1 MDVLKEVESA
11 RKVLRNQQIKAD
23 ESTLLEVREA
33 SVRQKDMADIG
44 SLNAHMQDLF
54 DKSKLSYE
62 NWSAGK
68 TDTAGYLSAADDIAK
83 SARKLSNVINRIP
96 LYYNTD
102 ESREYIET
110 ARSNLSQLISNAY
123 SASLFLKKDGQ
134 IAYNTF
140 ADLSA
145 AKQQYEEYVSN
156 EEKYQEYKYAM
167 QEREEALEYY
177 KKQTYE
183 MLTEEQW
190 RGRAQDLM
198 FLSKYPTYQD
208 YIDAYRKGEVQAE
221 AERRQAIATEYDKKL
236 STVTNEGK
244 YKADWYGRYNY
255 EKLFEQYGNSPDYD
269 INVEEGKKL
278 SSNTDVGFIREE
290 FQNMY
295 YYLLNTQGEVEAD
308 NYLANFDG
316 YINYFKGLARAE
328 ELKDGSVIS
337 HAFTDI
343 QAGLSGFW
351 RGVKAFAFPGEYLPN
366 SSSTY
371 AYGINREERSWIGRL
386 AGDVLV
392 NVAQNAPSWLL
403 ARIPGVGAALGYGS
417 FFATAAGN
425 AYITAQELGV
435 DTEQATAYSLI
446 IGASE
451 TTLEKLLS
459 GLNYSGGLIGERLFK
474 DSAIQFSST
483 WAQAAFNVATSKFA
497 KEVVGEFTEEYLQEI
512 LEPVFRNICFD
523 ENNEFKFFTVDA
535 AYAGLIGALSAAT
548 HYENIQQLLKD
559 TQYTAYAV
567 KAGAEFQKYENV
579 NALVENAIQLGGE
592 VAEYARSLGDNPTA
606 YQIGELVLK
615 SGQQRTEIGLVN
627 QLFDSIGY
635 KVNVVDTLTPDGQTE
650 IVNGHISKGK
660 KEVTLA
666 RDANHL
672 LSWVA
677 KHEFVHSLE
686 NTPQYAQLRD
696 FIVNSDHVAHILED
710 SGRTYED
717 AINGYAKVLSESQGT
732 EYTFEDAEK
741 EFIGDY
747 VAQYLFNNEAY
758 VNELVNAYRPLSSKL
773 LASVSRL
780 KRAAFGSK
788 LERYF
793 TKAERT
799 IMKAREKVETVEAG
813 TTADSIR
820 TNETQESITSFF
832 DALVIDVSPVGKFG
846 ISTSSEVT
854 VDVVKNSKLGKVL
867 DYALKKGNISSD
879 DYDKQIRFIV
889 ELGEMI
895 RKSPNPRMLW
905 EFVGSNAFSSIT
917 SNSDPQYISTIDFG
931 TVCVKTQELINKMSK
946 AMIEKAKKNNGF
958 GALTKEEIFALNGE
972 AGKQGYQTPCP
983 QCYVFERWVG
993 LGSRLNEITL
1003 YQQRYGNLN
1012 YEECLDLVKRVDGWL
1027 DRAEEIVGSEK
1038 KFDNNSTKKAKLVQF
1053 FEREGRQEDAD
1064 LIKAY
1069 SWLTGTRVNRKSNKG
1084 KVTYSEYK
1092 SNKGGFEIVPV
1103 DVLYDYNAGDAFA
1116 KKYPLSWKYR
1126 TSGGSAYGKA
1136 IQPYTD
1142 ERIGE
1147 IARGVANTDDVV
1159 AKNDKKFTYDDTRA
1173 MKSAERSVRSQN
1185 LRGGQRMNSTSD
1197 FMYAHGLDYL
1207 LALIE
1212 LQALGSNVQLYTK
1225 VTESVPM
1232 LCAVGAD
1239 MNISL
1244 MPEGRGYIEN
1254 GDGTRSLLLSS
1265 IQGVNYK
1272 TAQDLAN
1279 RFVNAQLIMVGIN
1292 DIAIKLALS
1301 GDAITFVIPYHASG
1315 GEAAFVTA
1323 LMNSLGEAQTSKDFI
1338 YDYTKMQSDTLL
1350 TDYKSKY
1357 SNLSDDEIDGLK
1369 TRHERLR
1376 KIRQGIIS
1384 GKAVVN
1390 GKRNSTSKEN
1400 SFALTPDDLALIYD
1414 ESQHGRPYIEQLLIR
1429 FYGVDSLLQEVE
1441 SSDKGVVMTGKS
1453 AEQIFPYE
1461 YWDTTSTIETAD
1473 VNSVRF
1479 VEYCESMGIVP
1490 RFSGIDSSGK
1500 KVTKRVGKES
1510 VTYGNFAYEEQEDG
1524 TVRPTKGYWKL
1535 LIDRPMYNIAYKNG
1549 QRIEN
1554 FGSYRNQQK
1563 INVTNLKTDMFV
1575 PEFDPQ
1581 DARMSKRYFVQAN
1594 TEGADLGNF
1603 YDTMTTF
1610 YGLMD
1615 ADANAE
1621 IRKINP
1627 DDPYQLINEISA
1639 GKQVL
1644 EQNSVGNGFFA
1655 ELDSDYL
1662 DLAKDPNSLKNQ
1674 REMRG
1679 LVDEAALEWGAVEKD
1694 GKPITL
1700 YHGTGRFGF
1709 TQFRRGNIF
1718 LTDSKTT
1725 ASGYGSNYGYA
1736 NPRRISDKYIEDDG
1750 TAGTLIKNAKSILG
1764 QEMREVED
1772 RDIEKVRSE
1781 FRKSADTLSEE
1792 VNNAWSFG
1800 DGFPE
1805 PNRRIENGITWM
1817 LSLPGTV
1824 SENLDDILSGDY
1836 SVLDDVK
1843 QFEDYR
1849 EDVQKWF
1856 ADHKDEI
1863 VAAGNE
1869 DLYRLITGF
1878 KLTDFAIDVAF
1889 TLEKAANRDESL
1901 VNKIGKLVS
1910 KNDVR
1915 EDIERS
1921 KSLGAYS
1928 LFANLGSNPLV
1939 IDCDG
1944 AFWASI
1950 PVPDSINT
1958 RGERYTTTTSSIA
1971 DMAKKAGYTGVVFEN
1986 VYDPSMNNFAVNERS
2001 NVYAVFDS
2009 SQVKSAD
2016 LVTYDNDGNVIPLS
2030 QRFGDSQDI
2039 RYSTGGD
2046 FFQYLNEIA
2055 KETGAIPPGQGPRRN
2070 VVYPKRVPVNGKMQN
2085 VSRFNRSAAE
2095 SPFISDET
2103 REENAYQVAS
2113 GRGTYTPTSN
2123 AANMA
2128 AAELMR
2134 QDYVDDN
2141 RSTGYEKA
2149 VNRVEY
2155 LVSEGNLPTASDIA
2169 FAELMIIE
2177 ADNIGDYETAGRLI
2191 AQTAV
2196 LGTRLGQAVQALSLI
2211 KKLGNNGRLYVL
2223 EQEIKDINRSLTDG
2237 QRKKIGAVKLS
2248 EESRRKILE
2257 AKGEKELDDAVLD
2270 ATKEIGEQIPATFV
2284 DKWNAWRYLA
2294 MLLNPVTHIR
2304 NMASNLAM
2312 IPNAV
2317 LKNSISRALKNTDR
2331 SVVLKDE
2338 YKKAAERI
2346 MRDSSFE
2353 ELISGNKYE
2362 DNKIREN
2369 RKVFNNKFLEWLRVK
2384 NSDAL
2389 SLEDSI
2395 FKRFYFKRAL
2405 AGYMQRHNISPDAS
2419 VDSLQKGIEFAANEA
2434 NLNTF
2439 NAESKFAN
2447 WLNKTSKKHWAAN
2460 IAINGLIP
2468 FKRTPINIL
2477 KQSLAYTPFG
2487 MTTIRRSMNR
2497 NEVVDTIAS
2506 SFSGTAMM
2514 VIGALLYLNGSL
2526 TLKGGKGK
2534 DDKFDELQGS
2544 QDYSLR
2550 IGDRYFSI
2558 NWLVPASVPM
2568 FLGAEFAKLIT
2579 EWGDIDP
2586 QDVFDAVKR
2595 TATPV
2600 VELSMLQGLTNS
2612 VKSIAYSEDGAALI
2626 DLGSSMFT
2634 NYLSQAF
2641 PTIFGKI
2648 NNTIFEDRTTTY
2660 ADRNSYIPAEIQ
2672 RFLQKAAQRIPGAA
2686 KVLPKYLDNW
2696 GRTDTE
2702 SNIGWRLLENFIFPG
2717 YVSTE
2722 NTSDMEKELDRLY
2735 NETGKSEVLPGDN
2748 VKKRNLQVLLD
2759 DGTTEKKEVYFTADE
2774 YREYNIL
2781 YKGLAYQSLTELT
2794 ESDYYKNLSSNEKV
2808 TAIKAVWDACKDIAD
2823 VDIMTTRGM
2832 NPYMAKSSQA
2842 YFSGIDPVTFSIVN
2856 TARDENGNLNMESRR
2871 KAMED
2876 LNLNDVF
2883 RQVIWNLI
2891 YPDAATNYDGSKR
2904 YKK

>member
-44 SLNAHMQDLF
+44 SLDANAKDLF
-54 DKSKLSYE
+54 DKAQLSYE
-62 NWSAGK
+62 NWSSGK
-68 TDTAGYLSAADDIAK
+68 ADTASYLSAADDIAK

-102 ESREYIET
+102 ESREYIDT
-110 ARSNLSQLISNAY
+110 MRSNLSQLISNAY
-123 SASLFLKKDGQ
+123 SANLTLKKDGQ

-177 KKQTYE
+177 QKQTYE

-236 STVTNEGK
+236 SAVTNEGK

-308 NYLANFDG
+308 NYLANFEG

-328 ELKDGSVIS
+328 ELKDGSVFS
-337 HAFTDI
+337 HALTDV

-386 AGDVLV
+386 AGDVFV
-392 NVAQNAPSWLL
+392 NIAQNAPSWLL

-459 GLNYSGGLIGERLFK
+459 GLNYSGGLIGEQLFK

-548 HYENIQQLLKD
+548 HYENIQQLRKD

-710 SGRTYED
+710 SGRTYDD
-717 AINGYAKVLSESQGT
+717 AINGYAKVLSEAQGT

-741 EFIGDY
+741 EFLGDY
-747 VAQYLFNNEAY
+747 VAKYLFNNESY

-799 IMKAREKVETVEAG
+799 IMKARDKVETVEAG

-820 TNETQESITSFF
+820 TNKTQESITSFF
-832 DALVIDVSPVGKFG
+832 DALGIDVSPIGKFG

-958 GALTKEEIFALNGE
+958 GALTKEEIFALYDE

-1012 YEECLDLVKRVDGWL
+1012 YDECLDLVKRVDGWL
-1027 DRAEEIVGSEK
+1027 DIAEEIVGSEK
-1038 KFDNNSTKKAKLVQF
+1038 KFDNNSTKKAKLIQF

-1103 DVLYDYNAGDAFA
+1103 NILYDYNSGDAFA

-1159 AKNDKKFTYDDTRA
+1159 AKNDKKFTYDDARA
-1173 MKSAERSVRSQN
+1173 MKSAERNVRSQN

-1207 LALIE
+1207 LALME

-1232 LCAVGAD
+1232 LCAAGAD

-1244 MPEGRGYIEN
+1244 MPEGRGYVEN

-1338 YDYTKMQSDTLL
+1338 YDYTNMQSDTLL

-1357 SNLSDDEIDGLK
+1357 SNLSDEEIDGLK
-1369 TRHERLR
+1369 ARHERLR

-1384 GKAVVN
+1384 GKAIVN

-1429 FYGVDSLLQEVE
+1429 FYGVDSILQEVE
-1441 SSDKGVVMTGKS
+1441 SEDKGVVMTGKS

-1473 VNSVRF
+1473 INSVRF

-1500 KVTKRVGKES
+1500 KVTKRVGKDK

-1603 YDTMTTF
+1603 YDVMTTF
-1610 YGLMD
+1610 HGLMD
-1615 ADANAE
+1615 AESKAG
-1621 IRKINP
+1621 IKKIDP

-1644 EQNSVGNGFFA
+1644 EQNSVGRGFF
-1655 ELDSDYL
+1655 
-1662 DLAKDPNSLKNQ
+1662 
-1674 REMRG
+1674 
-1679 LVDEAALEWGAVEKD
+1679 VE
-1694 GKPITL
+1694 
-1700 YHGTGRFGF
+1700 
-1709 TQFRRGNIF
+1709 N
-1718 LTDSKTT
+1718 
-1725 ASGYGSNYGYA
+1725 GYA
-1736 NPRRISDKYIEDDG
+1736 SMTDDRIDGLIEDSS
-1750 TAGTLIKNAKSILG
+1750 AGNRTDYAQKWITSISPKDFLEMTLKKES
-1764 QEMREVED
+1764 QDREAFD
-1772 RDIEKVRSE
+1772 QR
-1781 FRKSADTLSEE
+1781 
-1792 VNNAWSFG
+1792 
-1800 DGFPE
+1800 P
-1805 PNRRIENGITWM
+1805 
-1817 LSLPGTV
+1817 
-1824 SENLDDILSGDY
+1824 GDY
-1836 SVLDDVK
+1836 GETVNDGNYLTYLKSETRQTPYLMVDVK
-1843 QFEDYR
+1843 TG
-1849 EDVQKWF
+1849 DVVGHEGRHRMR
-1856 ADHKDEI
+1856 A
-1863 VAAGNE
+1863 
-1869 DLYRLITGF
+1869 
-1878 KLTDFAIDVAF
+1878 
-1889 TLEKAANRDESL
+1889 LEKAGVEKVDIAVEFYDDGRLVKELNGYGNELTTIPSLDIHNQYGTNQSTKIENIIPLNRANR
-1901 VNKIGKLVS
+1901 
-1910 KNDVR
+1910 
-1915 EDIERS
+1915 
-1921 KSLGAYS
+1921 
-1928 LFANLGSNPLV
+1928 
-1939 IDCDG
+1939 
-1944 AFWASI
+1944 
-1950 PVPDSINT
+1950 
-1958 RGERYTTTTSSIA
+1958 
-1971 DMAKKAGYTGVVFEN
+1971 EN
-1986 VYDPSMNNFAVNERS
+1986 VFAS
-2001 NVYAVFDS
+2001 YG
-2009 SQVKSAD
+2009 SQDAD
-2016 LVTYDNDGNVIPLS
+2016 L
-2030 QRFGDSQDI
+2030 

-2134 QDYVDDN
+2134 QDYVDDE

-2155 LVSEGNLPTASDIA
+2155 LVNEGNLPTASDIA

-2248 EESRRKILE
+2248 EESRIKLLE

-2270 ATKEIGEQIPATFV
+2270 ATKEIYEQIPATWA
-2284 DKWNAWRYLA
+2284 DKWNSWRYLA

-2353 ELISGNKYE
+2353 KLISGNKYE

-2419 VDSLQKGIEFAANEA
+2419 VDSLQKGIEFAVKEA

-2477 KQSLAYTPFG
+2477 KQSLAYTPLG

-2660 ADRNSYIPAEIQ
+2660 ADRNRYIPADIQ
-2672 RFLQKAAQRIPGAA
+2672 RFLQRAAQRIPGAA

-2891 YPDAATNYDGSKR
+2891 YPDAATNYDGTKR